1 LAVLDGVRRDR
12 PMSDAPTPP
21 DPQEQDAPPQLSHTV
36 VRGVG
41 ASAAGYAFSQVLN
54 LGVYVVLA
62 RLLVPE
68 EFGAYAAGSLLVV
81 ATLLITNAG
90 ISSAVVQRRDRV
102 QEAASTAVV
111 TMALTGTG
119 SSLLMLAAAPL
130 IGTIFDSSQIGEV
143 AAVMAGT
150 TLIQALG
157 SIPEVMLQRRFSVL
171 HQTVVVPAQVVAFG
185 ATSIACAAAGLGV
198 WSLVIGQYAAVTT
211 DTVLN
216 WLLSRW
222 RPQLRLASRAMAGE
236 LIAFGRHVFASMVIA
251 ALPQQ
256 LDALIVGKA
265 FGTASLG
272 QFRYGFRLAS
282 TPYQSLVAAGSYVI
296 YPAFARIAHESERLG
311 AAFLRSLRW
320 ICLLGAPLSLAL
332 VPLGVPL
339 AVTLFG
345 DVWRDAGHAA
355 AAMCMYT
362 LGAGVISMVGEALKA
377 AGVPRRMTPIFA
389 VLSGLSIGLM
399 LALIPAGFTA
409 VAAGLSIA
417 AVAGGAYAL
426 RVAAV
431 ELALDARRLL
441 AVLWPPLLAAAV
453 MAGALIPLEVV
464 LDAAG
469 RSTLPALGLLA
480 IEGLAGAAVYLG
492 CLRVIQPDALGE
504 IREIGSLVRR
514 RVGS

>member
-1 LAVLDGVRRDR
+1 
-12 PMSDAPTPP
+12 MSDAPTPP
-21 DPQEQDAPPQLSHTV
+21 DPQEQGAPPKLSHTV

-41 ASAAGYAFSQVLN
+41 ASALGYLGSQAIN
-54 LGVYVVLA
+54 LGAYVVLA
-62 RLLVPE
+62 RLLVPA
-68 EFGAYAAGSLLVV
+68 EFGVYAAGSILVA
-81 ATLLITNAG
+81 ATLLLTNSG

-102 QEAASTAVV
+102 EEAASTAVV

-130 IGTIFDSSQIGEV
+130 IGTIFDSAQIGDV
-143 AAVMAGT
+143 AAALAGT

-157 SIPEVMLQRRFSVL
+157 SIPEVMLQRRFSFL
-171 HQTVVVPAQVVAFG
+171 HQTVVVPAQVIVFA

-216 WLLSRW
+216 WVLSRW
-222 RPQLRLASRAMAGE
+222 RPSVRLANVAMARE
-236 LIAFGRHVFASMVIA
+236 LIAFGRHVFVSMVVS

-256 LDALIVGKA
+256 LDALIVGKG
-265 FGTASLG
+265 FGTAALG

-296 YPAFARIAHESERLG
+296 YPAFARISHESERLG

-320 ICLLGAPLSLAL
+320 ICLLGAPLALAL

-345 DVWRDAGHAA
+345 DVWREAGHAA

-362 LGAGVISMVGEALKA
+362 LGAGVISVVGEALKA
-377 AGVPRRMTPIFA
+377 AGAPRRMTPIYAIF
-389 VLSGLSIGLM
+389 SGLSIGLM
-399 LALIPAGFTA
+399 LVMIPAGFTA
-409 VAAGLSIA
+409 VALGLSLG
-417 AVAGGAYAL
+417 AVGGALYAI
-426 RVAAV
+426 RVATSV
-431 ELALDARRLL
+431 FELDSRELARATL
-441 AVLWPPLLAAAV
+441 APVLAAAV
-453 MAGALIPLEVV
+453 MAGALIPLEAV

-469 RSTLPALGLLA
+469 RGPLPALALLA
-480 IEGLAGAAVYLG
+480 LEGLAGAAIYVAA
-492 CLRVIQPDALGE
+492 LRVIQRDALAE
-504 IREIGSLVRR
+504 IREIASLARR
-514 RVGS
+514 RAGT